1 MSDISK
7 QPSLFYHLGVRE
19 SFDMANNVILYYDT
33 DADTAQSLKDMVSQK
48 NTASSGNYYFIPYI
62 VTPSADYFCCKS
74 DAQRRASEY
83 MQPSW
88 DNILGPLCVPLVDRF
103 ISLLKDVHVT
113 SCAYYKE
120 TLLNDIRKAREK
132 YQGDELAKEL
142 ARIKLRMDNTEV
154 LTSDIVIN
162 LLLSYRDIQ
171 DYDAM
176 VKLVET
182 LEMLPTCDLADQHN
196 IKFHYA
202 FALNR

>member
-1 MSDISK
+1 MHGMQTK
-7 QPSLFYHLGVRE
+7 H
-19 SFDMANNVILYYDT
+19 
-33 DADTAQSLKDMVSQK
+33 
-48 NTASSGNYYFIPYI
+48 ASSGNYYFIPYI
-62 VTPSADYFCCKS
+62 VTPCADYFCCES

-83 MQPSW
+83 MQPNW
-88 DNILGPLCVPLVDRF
+88 DTILGPLCVPLMDRF
-103 ISLLKDVHVT
+103 ISLLKDIHVT
-113 SCAYYKE
+113 SCTYYKE

-132 YQGDELAKEL
+132 YQGEELAKEL
-142 ARIKLRMDNTEV
+142 TRIKLRMDNTEV

>member
-1 MSDISK
+1 
-7 QPSLFYHLGVRE
+7 
-19 SFDMANNVILYYDT
+19 
-33 DADTAQSLKDMVSQK
+33 
-48 NTASSGNYYFIPYI
+48 
-62 VTPSADYFCCKS
+62 
-74 DAQRRASEY
+74 
-83 MQPSW
+83 MQPNW
-88 DNILGPLCVPLVDRF
+88 DTIPGPLCVPLVDRF
-103 ISLLKDVHVT
+103 ISLLKDIHVT

-120 TLLNDIRKAREK
+120 TLLNDIRRAREK

-142 ARIKLRMDNTEV
+142 ARIRLRLDNTEV
-154 LTSDIVIN
+154 LTSDIIVN